1 MCDQWGVLS
10 LFSPLR
16 EKLRELNNELLKKNA
31 FIDDMEPKYNA
42 SSEYRGALPLTS
54 DPRPTFHLTSG
65 VPCDYPLQANGWTSW
80 RTP

>member
-10 LFSPLR
+10 LFSSLR

-42 SSEYRGALPLTS
+42 SSEYSAAPQPTS
-54 DPRPTFHLTSG
+54 DPHPTFHMTSG
-65 VPCDYPLQANGWTSW
+65 VSCDCPLQANGWMSW
-80 RTP
+80 KRP